1 MIVVVVGVVTPQLL
15 GACLANYISKVSGS
29 GGGSTYLRSVWDG
42 LMVGVVVIRN
52 LGYSVFGS
60 YI

>member
-15 GACLANYISKVSGS
+15 GACLANYISKVSG
-29 GGGSTYLRSVWDG
+29 GGSTYLRSVWDG
-42 LMVGVVVIRN
+42 LMVGVVVIRY